1 MRRITFTQQGIV
13 TQYELAKILIITSN
27 GVLEVTLPLTDD
39 DRRDMEIH
47 IRGKFI
53 GFIAFQVKST
63 THLHHPYAA
72 NQLSIFFSVPKDKL
86 ISHPNFWYVFGYFD
100 MEAMSFVDPIFI
112 VPSTKVHQH
121 AAPHLEGDRWTF
133 NFSASLE
140 PDSKDQWVPDRVK
153 IRDVGRRVLEILEKQ
168 GPSAEAS
175 ALPTEVAQLD
185 GLVVVGT
192 QPVASASGVSP
203 RPGPSRRSRLSRLD
217 SQ

>member
-1 MRRITFTQQGIV
+1 LRRITFTQQGIV

-47 IRGKFI
+47 IRGKFL

-63 THLHHPYAA
+63 TLLHHPYAA
-72 NQLSIFFSVPKDKL
+72 NQLSIFFSVPKHKL

-100 MEAMSFVDPIFI
+100 MAAMTFVDPIFI

-192 QPVASASGVSP
+192 PAS
-203 RPGPSRRSRLSRLD
+203 RQRERS
-217 SQ
+217 